1 MAGSPV
7 TLLDWAILVARVAL
21 PALILPGIVIPL
33 VWYERRFA
41 AFIQD
46 RPGPNRVGPFGLL
59 QSPADIL
66 KLFMKEEI
74 TPAAADRGLFLLAP
88 GLAVFS
94 ALATFAVIP
103 YGATLEIGGRRIPL
117 LGADVSIGVLY
128 IFAITSLSVYAIVLA
143 GWSSNNK
150 FSLMGGIRSSAQLI
164 SYELAMTTA
173 AAGVILS
180 AGSFRLPDIIA
191 TQQAT
196 WLGFIPH
203 WNAIL
208 QPIGF
213 LVFFIAT
220 FAETNRLPFDLPEA
234 EAELVAGYHTEYSAM
249 HFGSF
254 FLAEYINVIVASA
267 LTTTLYLGGWS
278 LPGFAPH
285 GIVGVLLSLLVFA
298 VKTAILVLFLFVLM
312 LLNIPR
318 EEREKETRPIQR
330 VLGGAAVLLFAVVLV
345 GVLSSRGAPKTV
357 GGGMADAASGAVA
370 PVARLVYS
378 EYLLPFEA
386 LSVLLLAALVG
397 AFALVSRE
405 KRP

>member
-1 MAGSPV
+1 V
-7 TLLDWAILVARVAL
+7 TFLDWAILVARVAL

-66 KLFMKEEI
+66 KLFMKEDVI
-74 TPAAADRGLFLLAP
+74 PAAADRLLFLLAP
-88 GLAVFS
+88 AFAVFS

-103 YGATLEIGGRRIPL
+103 YGATLRVSGREIPL
-117 LGADVSIGVLY
+117 VGADISIGVLY
-128 IFAITSLSVYAIVLA
+128 LFAISSLSVYAIVLA

-173 AAGVILS
+173 AAGVILAAS
-180 AGSFRLPDIIA
+180 SFRLSDIVA
-191 TQQAT
+191 MQQET
-196 WLGFIPH
+196 WLGIVPK
-203 WNAIL
+203 WNVFL
-208 QPIGF
+208 QPLGF
-213 LVFFIAT
+213 LIFFIAA

-267 LTTTLYLGGWS
+267 LTVTLYLGGWS
-278 LPGFAPH
+278 LPGFDPRTV
-285 GIVGVLLSLLVFA
+285 VGVLLSLLIFA
-298 VKTAILVLFLFVLM
+298 VKTA
-312 LLNIPR
+312 
-318 EEREKETRPIQR
+318 
-330 VLGGAAVLLFAVVLV
+330 VLV
-345 GVLSSRGAPKTV
+345 SVFIWVRWTLPRFRYDQLMGLGWKVFLPLA
-357 GGGMADAASGAVA
+357 
-370 PVARLVYS
+370 LVN
-378 EYLLPFEA
+378 LFWA
-386 LSVLLLAALVG
+386 AALELWR
-397 AFALVSRE
+397 AR
-405 KRP
+405 